1 MNEGGNFIH
10 ITNMKLDKDIKQKLK
25 DYTNKAPGV
34 KTVIHW
40 WDLYPARSVKIKP
53 ELQVKIVRLA
63 TRKANSQEKVARI
76 INVRQ
81 ATISKWLLLK
91 RNIFICNL
99 IKLCNFVD
107 YPLAKIERNIIKIS
121 GLEYP
126 NLPFNLTSPE
136 AIKIRAA
143 FLSDGHVPQKITSAL
158 GYKSN
163 AIEANSNLILRCKKV
178 FGNFKTEIKF
188 IQEEHVFETKFP
200 SVIGDSLALSGISRG
215 DKSLIN
221 PCVPIDI
228 ILGAPELKKY
238 YLQQVFDD
246 EGSVSIEKR
255 AGGKVILSRSNIVG
269 KNNDLKR
276 RYTSNRRLNPGFL
289 KKCRKEINNLICG
302 ESLLLNLLG
311 IETKLYTNG
320 VWKNKKG
327 TVSAQWRLEIST
339 KKDLENFQKNV
350 GFTLDDKKRKLKRLI
365 NGVRYSFH
373 DHEGIKFTKTKIFEI
388 NKNGVVKF
396 RDLAQIFQKENRCVS
411 LTSHYIKKLENE
423 NFIKK
428 VKQGIYQLVK

>member
-1 MNEGGNFIH
+1 ME
-10 ITNMKLDKDIKQKLK
+10 LDNDIKQRLK
-25 DYTNKAPGV
+25 DYINKAPKV

-40 WDLYPARSVKIKP
+40 WDLYPIRSVKIKP
-53 ELQVKIVRLA
+53 ELQVEIVKLA
-63 TRKANSQEKVARI
+63 IKKAASQEKVAKV
-76 INVRQ
+76 INVKQ
-81 ATISKWLLLK
+81 ATISKWLLLQ
-91 RNIFICNL
+91 RDIFISNL
-99 IKLCNFVD
+99 VKLCNFVG
-107 YPLAKIERNIIKIS
+107 YPFDKVERNVIKIS
-121 GLEYP
+121 GLKYP

-143 FLSDGHVPQKITSAL
+143 FLSDGHIPRKIT
-158 GYKSN
+158 GVPHYKSD
-163 AIEANSNLILRCKKV
+163 AIEAHRNLILWCKKV
-178 FGNFKTEIKF
+178 FGNFGVKIKF
-188 IQEEHVFETKFP
+188 IKNDHVFVTKFP
-200 SVIGDSLALSGISRG
+200 SIIGDALELSGIPRG
-215 DKSLIN
+215 DKAFIN
-221 PCVPIDI
+221 PFVPGDI
-228 ILGAPELKKY
+228 ILGVSDLKKY

-255 AGGKVILSRSNIVG
+255 AGGKVILSRSNIIG

-350 GFTLDDKKRKLKRLI
+350 GFTLNDKKRKLKRLI

-373 DHEGIKFTKTKIFEI
+373 NHEGIEFTKIKIFEI
-388 NKNGVVKF
+388 NKNGIFKF
-396 RDLAQIFQKENRCVS
+396 RDLAQIFQKENRCIS
-411 LTSHYIKKLENE
+411 LTSCYIKKLETG

-428 VKQGIYQLVK
+428 VRQGVYQLIK